1 VHKNFLLTIYIRTY
15 VCSRMRNEIEIEKYI
30 EDKTLLKIIKMLSI
44 IFDNYI
50 DKTKRTINVD
60 LNK

>member
-1 VHKNFLLTIYIRTY
+1 
-15 VCSRMRNEIEIEKYI
+15 MRNEIEIEKYI